1 MRFLTLIYKTI
12 FTRVGMKNAVH
23 HIILGLFLVLVNSVG
38 YSQLFKGE
46 VIVGMNKSQVD
57 GDYQFKFKKTGFE
70 GGVGVVAPIYKN
82 WSLSL
87 ETLYSQ
93 KGSKQKK
100 LYEDSLD
107 GSYLLKLNYV
117 SVPFMVQYTDRD
129 VVSAGVGISY
139 NRLVFAEEYKDGY
152 KVDSVSVL
160 TNVFDRDDWQAF
172 GDVRVRLYNNLIL
185 NARYSYSIDKIA
197 TRMMIDPEN
206 GKPQERDFYN
216 NLWTFRLIYMI
227 NEKRPDKN
235 ERKKKPK
242 DE

>member
-1 MRFLTLIYKTI
+1 
-12 FTRVGMKNAVH
+12 MKNAVQYMV
-23 HIILGLFLVLVNSVG
+23 LGLLLVFANNDG

-46 VIVGMNKSQVD
+46 IIGGVNRSQVD
-57 GDYQFKFKKTGFE
+57 GDFQFRFKKTGFE

-93 KGSKQKK
+93 KGSRQKK
-100 LYEDSLD
+100 MFEDSLD
-107 GSYLLKLNYV
+107 GSYKLRLNYV
-117 SVPFMVQYTDRD
+117 SVPFMIQYTDRD
-129 VVSAGVGISY
+129 VVSAGVGVSY
-139 NRLVFAEEYKDGY
+139 NRLVFAEEYSDGY
-152 KVDSVSVL
+152 KIDSVSVL
-160 TNVFDRDDWQAF
+160 SNVFDHDDWQAF
-172 GDVRVRLYNNLIL
+172 GDVRVRLYKNLIL

-206 GKPQERDFYN
+206 GRPKERDFYN

-227 NEKRPDKN
+227 NENRPEGN
-235 ERKKKPK
+235 VRKKTKI